1 MNMYHSWGS
10 ENAWLRQITN
20 ANKLYMNSKRG
31 ADLGLADDDWIEVS
45 SHIGT
50 VICQVKLMAGCQRD
64 TVWTWNA
71 IGKRAGAWGIDNDS
85 PEIKKGFLLNH
96 LISALLPEKEGG
108 YHYSNSDPITGQ
120 AAWNDLKVHIQKA
133 KPSSEQRSEPYFAP
147 INADIKPRA

>member
-1 MNMYHSWGS
+1 MS
-10 ENAWLRQITN
+10 
-20 ANKLYMNSKRG
+20 
-31 ADLGLADDDWIEVS
+31 
-45 SHIGT
+45 
-50 VICQVKLMAGCQRD
+50 GCQRD

-120 AAWNDLKVHIQKA
+120 AAWYDLKVHIQKA